1 MTVPATFGKTVS
13 NARKEKEINQ
23 KQLAELI
30 KREDGVPISPQYL
43 NDIEHDRR
51 IPSSEVIVQIAEM
64 LRLDADYLH
73 YLAKKWPEDVP
84 SGTAKP
90 DEVRK
95 LMLAFRKSLP
105 K

>member
-1 MTVPATFGKTVS
+1 MNVPATFGKIVS

-23 KQLAELI
+23 KQLAELV

-51 IPSSEVIVQIAEM
+51 IPSSEVIRQIAEM
-64 LRLDADYLH
+64 LKLDADYLH
-73 YLAKKWPEDVP
+73 YLAKKWPEDVS
-84 SGTAKP
+84 SGMAQP
-90 DEVRK
+90 DAVKK
-95 LMLAFRKSLP
+95 LMVAFRKSLP

>member
-13 NARKEKEINQ
+13 DARKAKEINQ
-23 KQLAELI
+23 KQLAELV
-30 KREDGVPISPQYL
+30 KREDGAAISPQYL

-51 IPSSEVIVQIAEM
+51 IPSSGVIVQIAEM
-64 LRLDADYLH
+64 LRLDANYLH
-73 YLAKKWPEDVP
+73 YLAKKWPEDVS
-84 SGTAKP
+84 SGTADP

-95 LMLAFRKSLP
+95 LMVAFRKSLP